1 VLAFSW
7 TGTWAIF
14 FYALTLFVLFGTSF
28 DYLGRGWRWS
38 RTKLSKRTATAFGQP
53 SPPTEG
59 ASASRAVD
67 VRLLDVTATG
77 GATDFVDFR
86 VQVVNYGTRQTRCT
100 VSAFVGGEEVRCH
113 PATLDLLANE
123 PPSQVRVMVE
133 RPRLGDLVPEF
144 NHETTLY
151 NETLCVTATAEGAQ
165 TSAEW
170 HEVVYTAD
178 ENSERHSIQQRK
190 WRLGRGGQDPH
201 HLRMEYLSERKQRV
215 ADRADGGDDDPYLE
229 L

>member
-7 TGTWAIF
+7 TGTWAILL
-14 FYALTLFVLFGTSF
+14 YALTLFALFATSF

-38 RTKLSKRTATAFGQP
+38 RTKLSRRTANAFPQP
-53 SPPTEG
+53 SQPAER
-59 ASASRAVD
+59 ASAPRAVD

-77 GATDFVDFR
+77 GASDFVDFR
-86 VQVVNYGTRQTRCT
+86 VEVANYGTRQTRCT
-100 VSAFVGGEEVRCH
+100 VRAFVGDEEVRCH

-123 PPSQVRVMVE
+123 PPTPVRVTVE

-144 NHETTLY
+144 NNETTLY
-151 NETLCVTATAEGAQ
+151 DETLHVTATTEETE

-170 HEVVYTAD
+170 HEVFYTPE
-178 ENSERHSIQQRK
+178 ENSQRHAIQQRK

-201 HLRMEYLSERKQRV
+201 DLRMEYMSERDQRT
-215 ADRADGGDDDPYLE
+215 ADRADRGGDDRYLE